1 MKNILLY
8 NSGGGLGDSIQLF
21 PLILSLKNHFKDTD
35 FYYLGAHENHY
46 LGKLKNYNVRIK
58 TLELN
63 LKYFGFRWWHYLVT
77 KEKFKTIGIKEF
89 DLIIDLQSKIR
100 NTIILKKI
108 PHKSFYSSSL
118 RFHFCSK
125 KENFIFFSDIVKMTI
140 ENISILIGKK
150 IKLIKYDIKD
160 IPKIFMEESV
170 SLLPKTNY
178 IGLSVTQGNFYRK
191 KSWSINNFIQLAKK
205 IIEIGKIPV
214 FFIEQKNFLLINQIK
229 KEIPDAQFPEEKT
242 KIADPVLV
250 TALGSRLE
258 KAISIDNGVMHMLGL
273 TNTPMILLFGPT
285 NSKKFSPKN
294 KNIDI
299 LDSKLL
305 FNSKDINKIS
315 VNEVFKLLI
324 K

>member
-214 FFIEQKNFLLINQIK
+214 FFIEQKNFLLINKIK